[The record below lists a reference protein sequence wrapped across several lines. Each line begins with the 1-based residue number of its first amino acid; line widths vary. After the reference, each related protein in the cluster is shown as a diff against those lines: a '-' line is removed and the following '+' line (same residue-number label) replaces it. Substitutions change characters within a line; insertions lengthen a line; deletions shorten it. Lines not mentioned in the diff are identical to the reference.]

1 MDIIQVNDNRI
12 VKVFRYIKARFS
24 GDTHEP
30 VQIGP
35 FGDDSCPPKGI
46 KGVKAPTSTD
56 AIHVVLGYFNRNNKA
71 SAGEKRL
78 FSVKE
83 DGTEGFYTYFKN
95 DGSFE
100 LGGTADYA
108 VRYNELKKGFDQL
121 VTDFNA
127 LVTKYNAHVHTS
139 NGAVTTNTGTT
150 SSADIS
156 NSKISQITTP

>member
-12 VKVFRYIKARFS
+12 FRVFRYIKARFS

-30 VQIGP
+30 IQIGP
-35 FGDDSCPPKGI
+35 FGDDSCPPKGAKGI
-46 KGVKAPTSTD
+46 KTRTSTD
-56 AIHVVLGYFNRNNKA
+56 AVHVVLGYFNRNNLA

-78 FSVKE
+78 FAVQE
-83 DGTEGFYTYFKN
+83 DGTESFYLYLKN

-127 LVTKYNAHVHTS
+127 LVTKYNAHVHTA
-139 NGAVTTNTGTT
+139 NGTVTTNTGVT

-156 NSKISQITTP
+156 NAKISQITTP